1 MSVQGAVN
9 LTLDA
14 AMILMITAI
23 YLPEIGNLRSVNYYF
38 YMVMAGLLHVF
49 AMLFDCLTI
58 YFELLGDLQR
68 GYYGASLLAEILFVG
83 SSAWMLYKAV
93 YSDAKGYFQSSKERE
108 TPVSFAL
115 VLKVF
120 VPLFFGLVIQYMM
133 KGFYV
138 LSFSYGFSILLV
150 TAHFRYSV
158 EDELIR
164 REKQNDLN
172 RSKLLLEQMQPHF
185 IFNSLM
191 SIQDLCYADGEK
203 AAKYIEDFSGY
214 LRGNI
219 DALTSAA
226 SVPFETELA
235 HIKEYISLE
244 RAGTDVEF
252 DVIYELGSRNFLI
265 PALTVQP
272 IVENAI
278 KYGALSHRDGT
289 GYVRLR
295 TEKKGNFISIMVED
309 NGLSEAVLT
318 EKQKN
323 RKSVGIQNVRER
335 LAVQCGG
342 TLEIA
347 RKSSVTRATIVIPA
361 KEVQSYAY
369 VNGR

>member
-9 LTLDA
+9 LTLNG
-14 AMILMITAI
+14 AMILMIAAI

-49 AMLFDCLTI
+49 AMLFDCMAI
-58 YFELLGDLQR
+58 YYEFTDNMQR
-68 GYYGASLLAEILFVG
+68 AYYAGSVFAEVLFAG
-83 SSAWMLYKAV
+83 CSAWMLYKAV
-93 YSDAKGYFQSSKERE
+93 YSDAAGYFQSSKERE
-108 TPVSFAL
+108 TPVSLSL
-115 VLKVF
+115 VMKVF
-120 VPLFFGLVIQYMM
+120 IPLFLGLIIQQFI

-138 LSFSYGFSILLV
+138 FSFSYGFSILLV
-150 TAHFRYSV
+150 TAHFRYTV
-158 EDELIR
+158 EEELIR
-164 REKQNDLN
+164 RERQNDMN

-191 SIQDLCYADGEK
+191 SIQDLCYSDGEK
-203 AAKYIEDFSGY
+203 AVKYIEDFSGY

-219 DALTSAA
+219 DALTSESPIA
-226 SVPFETELA
+226 FDTELE

-252 DVIYELGSRNFLI
+252 EVVYELTARDFLI

-289 GYVRLR
+289 GCVKLR
-295 TEKKGNFISIMVED
+295 TERNGNFLRIIVED

-323 RKSVGIQNVRER
+323 RKSVGIQNVKER
-335 LAVQCGG
+335 LSVQCGG
-342 TLEIA
+342 TLKIRRENG
-347 RKSSVTRATIVIPA
+347 VTRAVILIPV
-361 KEVQSYAY
+361 KEVHSYANI
-369 VNGR
+369 NG